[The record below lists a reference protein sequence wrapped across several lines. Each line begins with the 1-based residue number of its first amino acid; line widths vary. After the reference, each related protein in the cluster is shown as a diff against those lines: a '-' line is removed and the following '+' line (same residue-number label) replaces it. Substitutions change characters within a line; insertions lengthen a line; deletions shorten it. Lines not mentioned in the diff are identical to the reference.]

1 MKENKITSPEAT
13 PRISLKGDDT
23 FSFRCHPGVSCY
35 LTCCHKVELCLF
47 PYDVVRLKKCLGM
60 HSAKFI
66 HTYCR
71 IGEGSHPYFP
81 SLMLNMAEKENY
93 PCPFL
98 TRDGCLV
105 YPDRPSACRT
115 YPLERGVE
123 KCGLR
128 AQLRAHYS
136 LVRHPYCKGHEE
148 EGTYFTVKQWE
159 RDQKLLEYNLMN
171 DLWAELDA
179 FFATNPW
186 EGEGAAGPRQQL
198 SFMVCYDIDGFRDYV
213 LRHNLLDR
221 YRIDRD
227 RRRRMERDDVE
238 LLKFGFQWLPV
249 VLGGRNTLSPR

>member
-1 MKENKITSPEAT
+1 MKENKTPSPAT
-13 PRISLKGDDT
+13 GQRIALNGGDT
-23 FSFRCHPGVSCY
+23 FRFRCHPDISCY
-35 LTCCHKVELCLF
+35 LACCHKVEIYLF
-47 PYDVVRLKKCLGM
+47 PYDVLRLKNCLGM
-60 HSAKFI
+60 HSAEFI
-66 HTYCR
+66 HTHCR

-81 SLMLNMAEKENY
+81 SLMLNMAEQEDY

-98 TRDGCLV
+98 TREGCSV

-123 KCGLR
+123 KCGRRGRLKT
-128 AQLRAHYS
+128 HYF
-136 LVRHPYCKGHEE
+136 LVRHPYCKGHDE
-148 EGTYFTVKQWE
+148 EGTYTVKQWE

-198 SFMVCYDIDGFRDYV
+198 AFMVCYDIDGFRDYAS
-213 LRHNLLDR
+213 RHHLLDR

-227 RRRRMERDDVE
+227 RRRRIERDDAE
-238 LLKFGFQWLPV
+238 LLKFGFQWLPA
-249 VLGGRNTLSPR
+249 VLGGRNTLTPT